1 MKAALIHNPLG
12 GGNRR
17 SGAQV
22 PALARAAGL
31 PVWSITHPAELE
43 PVLPEIARADPDLLI
58 VNGGDGTV
66 DAVVTALRHA
76 TCFTREP
83 MLALLAGGTTNM
95 IARDVGLTGRPDRA
109 LRRVLTAL
117 AAGQPGE
124 QIRRAPLVLRRA
136 SGADLFGFFLGGGAL
151 PLLLR
156 KVHSR
161 VHHRGFISRG
171 GEAVALLQTV
181 WRLLLGDVRRDPV
194 LQPRRLHWTADAR
207 AEEQSAMVLYFITT
221 LDRLVLGLNP
231 ARPAPGVRMMVLR
244 HPYHRLVRSV
254 ARLLRGRPFAD
265 VGGDFIY
272 REGRTLRLNF
282 EGELVL
288 DGEPVPLD
296 AGPIEVGLELGAPL
310 VFWRI

>member
-17 SGAQV
+17 SGVRV
-22 PALARAAGL
+22 PDMARAAGL
-31 PVWSITHPAELE
+31 PVWTITHPDELAA
-43 PVLPEIARADPDLLI
+43 VLPAIARAAPDLLI

-66 DAVVTALRHA
+66 DAVVTALRQTTA
-76 TCFTREP
+76 FAREP

-95 IARDVGLTGRPDRA
+95 IARDVGLNGRPDRA

-117 AAGQPGE
+117 ASGQPGE
-124 QIRRAPLVLRRA
+124 QIRRAPLILRRE
-136 SGADLFGFFLGGGAL
+136 SGADLLGFFLGGGAL

-156 KVHSR
+156 RVHSR

-171 GEAVALLQTV
+171 GEALALLQTV
-181 WRLLLGDVRRDPV
+181 WRLLFGDVSRDPV
-194 LQPRRLHWTADAR
+194 LQPRRLHWTADGQ
-207 AEEQSAMVLYFITT
+207 AEENSSMVLYFITT

-231 ARPAPGVRMMVLR
+231 ARSTPGVRMMVLR

-254 ARLLRGRPFAD
+254 VRLLRRLSFDA
-265 VGGDFIY
+265 VGGDFIF
-272 REGRTLRLNF
+272 REGQTLRLNF

-288 DGEPVPLD
+288 DGEPVPLA
-296 AGPIEVGLELGAPL
+296 AGPVEVRLTLGTPL

>member
-22 PALARAAGL
+22 PDLVRAAGL
-31 PVWSITHPAELE
+31 PVWTITHPDELAA
-43 PVLPEIARADPDLLI
+43 VLPDIARAAPDLLI

-66 DAVVTALRHA
+66 DAVVTALRQTTA
-76 TCFTREP
+76 FAREP

-109 LRRVLTAL
+109 LRRVLAAL
-117 AAGQPGE
+117 VSGQPGE
-124 QIRRAPLVLRRA
+124 QIRRAPLILRRDSA
-136 SGADLFGFFLGGGAL
+136 PDLLGFFVAGGAMP
-151 PLLLR
+151 PLLR
-156 KVHSR
+156 R
-161 VHHRGFISRG
+161 VHQRVHQRGFISRG
-171 GEAVALLQTV
+171 GEAWALLQTV
-181 WRLLLGDVRRDPV
+181 WRLLFGDVRRDPV
-194 LQPRRLHWTADAR
+194 LQPRQLRWSVDAR
-207 AEEQSAMVLYFITT
+207 AEESSPMVLYFLTT

-254 ARLLRGRPFAD
+254 ARLLRRLPFD
-265 VGGDFIY
+265 TVGGDFIF
-272 REGRTLRLNF
+272 REGQTLRLHF

-288 DGEPVPLD
+288 DGEPVPLGG
-296 AGPIEVGLELGAPL
+296 GPVAVGIALGAPL